1 MLKIFQRLPM
11 IAVVTLALG
20 VARTGF
26 SLDNTQSNDYW
37 CTWGYVNVAPVP
49 VESSEMDVDCFSA
62 SAAPD
67 ECEAFDSVSFWS
79 VWELFDFTFRSTP
92 PKGMFFFIR

>member
-1 MLKIFQRLPM
+1 MLKTFQRLPV
-11 IAVVTLALG
+11 IAVAAMALG

-37 CTWGYVNVAPVP
+37 CTWGYVNVAPAP
-49 VESSEMDVDCFSA
+49 VESSEMVADCFSA
-62 SAAPD
+62 SVAAGD
-67 ECEAFDSVSFWS
+67 CGTFDSVSFWS

-92 PKGMFFFIR
+92 PKGLLFYVR